1 LALDALNVWTTSER
15 EDYDAHP
22 RRCFFASVRPGWSA
36 RTCCNVA
43 IAGTEWSSRAS
54 RHAWSPTLVHSPS
67 RRRSRVHRCAR
78 FGLANRRRAP
88 GARDGRR
95 DPVVR
100 SHRLVPEFRP
110 LAIVREFP
118 CGGAQ
123 HRPRSPVG
131 QTGDHEDH

>member
-1 LALDALNVWTTSER
+1 MLLGLIAEARPKEYPLSNAALRSVRFNAPIRLALDALNVWTTSER

-22 RRCFFASVRPGWSA
+22 RRCVFASVRPGWSA

-78 FGLANRRRAP
+78 FGLVN
-88 GARDGRR
+88 
-95 DPVVR
+95 
-100 SHRLVPEFRP
+100 
-110 LAIVREFP
+110 
-118 CGGAQ
+118 
-123 HRPRSPVG
+123 
-131 QTGDHEDH
+131 